1 MQPLNQR
8 DPRWARQQLGT
19 SNTTIG
25 SHGCTITCIAMLVG
39 TTPDVVNKEL
49 KRVGAFANGNL
60 VIWSKVPIAFPQLT
74 FVKRVNSYN
83 NDDVKANLPCLVE
96 VDFDGSP
103 VTFGNHWVV
112 FIGNKRLLDPWTG
125 QNRPTSS
132 YPILKGY
139 SIFKKKDGIIAPE
152 VPKPSEQAS
161 TIIIDSTTEAPPQPP
176 TTPETLPSE
185 NTRAD
190 GGETPTTLL
199 PNDARGIRPNS
210 VDNVPVES
218 SQFGTSV
225 SVDDSPPNSDN
236 NIAPAP
242 PKGPQIDFKT
252 IIANIVA
259 FCLKVLIWR
268 RSAVK

>member
-60 VIWSKVPIAFPQLT
+60 VIWSKVPIAFPQLI

-83 NDDVKANLPCLVE
+83 NADVLANLPCLVE

-103 VTFGNHWVV
+103 VTFGNHWVL

-132 YPILKGY
+132 YSILKGY
-139 SIFKKKDGIIAPE
+139 SVFKKKSDIISPIGPE
-152 VPKPSEQAS
+152 LPASKPS
-161 TIIIDSTTEAPPQPP
+161 TETPPQPE